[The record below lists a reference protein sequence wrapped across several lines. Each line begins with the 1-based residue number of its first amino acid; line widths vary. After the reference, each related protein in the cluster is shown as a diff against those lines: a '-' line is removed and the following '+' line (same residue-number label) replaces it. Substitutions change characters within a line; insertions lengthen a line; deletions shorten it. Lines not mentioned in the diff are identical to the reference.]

1 MRESIVFLFYLLAP
15 YISTSREKGHTETR
29 AKDTK
34 LLNTLRLHR
43 LRLLLKFRKLA
54 TLIGGIF
61 PLKMCIFRNMWA
73 KCMKL
78 FMNNTHTSNKMFQ
91 VHR

>member
-15 YISTSREKGHTETR
+15 YISTSREKGHTETG

-54 TLIGGIF
+54 TLDTNVH
-61 PLKMCIFRNMWA
+61 LKSAYLEICGV
-73 KCMKL
+73 
-78 FMNNTHTSNKMFQ
+78 T
-91 VHR
+91 V